1 MIVINQIKT
10 IKEKL
15 RIYEKPFIESSFLQ
29 NLLEKFAPHYTIAQ
43 LCSREL
49 IIPIKKGK
57 IYLNTERDRKKVLL
71 GTTIIAQY
79 FQNNSYYAVWWIE
92 LYNRYGYTTQ
102 VANKITVYNRF
113 VSWEK
118 TIAQMQFIFKKERE
132 SFFYGVEKIDAQ
144 WYGTY
149 NQLSRERAL
158 LQLLKDTKGQRE
170 FSEEIYDLI
179 KNRIINL
186 ELLWDLAKKYT
197 SHSTQV
203 LLQDFLKRWKI

>member
-79 FQNNSYYAVWWIE
+79 FQNNPYYAV
-92 LYNRYGYTTQ
+92 
-102 VANKITVYNRF
+102 
-113 VSWEK
+113 
-118 TIAQMQFIFKKERE
+118 
-132 SFFYGVEKIDAQ
+132 
-144 WYGTY
+144 
-149 NQLSRERAL
+149 
-158 LQLLKDTKGQRE
+158 
-170 FSEEIYDLI
+170 
-179 KNRIINL
+179 
-186 ELLWDLAKKYT
+186 
-197 SHSTQV
+197 
-203 LLQDFLKRWKI
+203 